1 MADEAGGGTRLPLF
15 FFGTLMDGDVLAR
28 VLDRHVQDPELAPA
42 LLWGYRRH
50 AVVGAPYPVIRPDAD
65 RHVRGVLFRP
75 RSDDERGRIAHF
87 ESEEYEAR
95 RVRVQVGTRL
105 AEALAY
111 RDIDGVFELSDEAW
125 CLERFGR
132 VDKPGYLAACGGW
145 MADYAGAL

>member
-1 MADEAGGGTRLPLF
+1 MADELGSRARLPLF
-15 FFGTLMDGDVLAR
+15 FFGTLMDGDVLAH
-28 VLDRHVQDPELAPA
+28 VLNRPVERPELAPA

-75 RSDDERGRIAHF
+75 RSEDEQARIEHF
-87 ESEEYEAR
+87 ESEEYEASP
-95 RVRVQVGTRL
+95 VRVQVGTRL
-105 AEALAY
+105 ADAFAY

-125 CLERFGR
+125 CLERFSR
-132 VDKPGYLAACGGW
+132 VDKPRYLAACGGW